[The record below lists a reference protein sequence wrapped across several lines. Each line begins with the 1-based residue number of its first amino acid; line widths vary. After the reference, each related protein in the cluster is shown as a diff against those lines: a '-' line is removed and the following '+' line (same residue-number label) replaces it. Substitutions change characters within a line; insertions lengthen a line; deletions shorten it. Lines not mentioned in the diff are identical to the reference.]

1 MDKSPEN
8 KPQKQDKKDLTAFER
23 WELPAFGHAKGESK
37 DVWKVPGKH
46 IEIEEGPK
54 PPTAEEL
61 ESIRKAAYEE
71 GFEQGK
77 REGEE
82 KGYQQGLK
90 KGETEVDAT
99 IARLTQISH
108 QLLEPIQ
115 SQEKELED
123 LFLKMV
129 ETLCRH
135 ILRRELKADSSQI
148 LALVKEAI
156 GAIETGKKKLKIYLN
171 EQDYSI
177 VEPAIKLLPDY
188 SELWKIE
195 VHPKLSPGGCVI
207 ESEHSSVD
215 ATVDTRF
222 ASLLKQM
229 YDREMPIIDE
239 ADEVTRDIP
248 DSDFFSVADESPT
261 DFTEATKGNFSDDI
275 DDGDH
280 HG

>member
-1 MDKSPEN
+1 MDDSQGEK
-8 KPQKQDKKDLTAFER
+8 DKKNLTAFER
-23 WELPAFGHAKGESK
+23 WELPVIGQSK
-37 DVWKVPGKH
+37 DVDTDVWKVPGKH
-46 IEIEEGPK
+46 VEIEEGPK

-61 ESIRKAAYEE
+61 EAIRKAAYEE

-77 REGEE
+77 REGDE

-90 KGETEVDAT
+90 NGETEVNAS
-99 IARLTQISH
+99 IARLTQIVH

-115 SQEKELED
+115 PQERELEE
-123 LFLKMV
+123 LLLNMV

-148 LALVKEAI
+148 LTLVKESIA
-156 GAIETGKKKLKIYLN
+156 AIETGKKKLKIYLN
-171 EQDYSI
+171 SQDYSL
-177 VEPAIKLLPDY
+177 VEPAIKSLPDF

-195 VHPKLSPGGCVI
+195 IHPKLSPGGCVI

-229 YDREMPIIDE
+229 YEQEMPIIDE
-239 ADEVTRDIP
+239 AEEVTRDIP
-248 DSDFFSVADESPT
+248 ESDFFSEGDGS
-261 DFTEATKGNFSDDI
+261 DNSTEVNPSDTNEDQ
-275 DDGDH
+275 